1 MLELLKHRRS
11 IRTFT
16 DEPVSQENIDR
27 LLKAALL
34 APSSMGKKPV
44 ECIVVRN
51 KETIARLKT
60 YKKHGTTPLGTAPL
74 AIVVIADGQKSD
86 VWVEDASIVSI
97 LIQLEAEKLGLG
109 STWIQLRRR
118 EGDSGPSEEAFR
130 QELGIPEQYGVL
142 SVVAIGH
149 KNEQKKPYTDAD
161 LDFTKDEYRDKF
173 HIGLVTGDPEFYG
186 FALRKNDKEL
196 AQKLN
201 AGIKAVQEKGIEKQI
216 LEKWFGA
223 N

>member
-16 DEPVSQENIDR
+16 DEPVSQENIDS

-86 VWVEDASIVSI
+86 VWVEDAPSYPS
-97 LIQLEAEKLGLG
+97 
-109 STWIQLRRR
+109 SSSLRRR
-118 EGDSGPSEEAFR
+118 NSGSVPHDPASEGAKATAGLPKRLSGRTWHP
-130 QELGIPEQYGVL
+130 
-142 SVVAIGH
+142 
-149 KNEQKKPYTDAD
+149 
-161 LDFTKDEYRDKF
+161 
-173 HIGLVTGDPEFYG
+173 
-186 FALRKNDKEL
+186 
-196 AQKLN
+196 
-201 AGIKAVQEKGIEKQI
+201 
-216 LEKWFGA
+216 
-223 N
+223 

>member
-1 MLELLKHRRS
+1 MLELLQHRRS

-16 DEPVSQENIDR
+16 DEPVSQENIDS

-51 KETIARLKT
+51 KETIAASKPT
-60 YKKHGTTPLGTAPL
+60 KSTAPHL
-74 AIVVIADGQKSD
+74 SEPPLSAIVVIADGQKSD

-130 QELGIPEQYGVL
+130 QELGIPE
-142 SVVAIGH
+142 
-149 KNEQKKPYTDAD
+149 
-161 LDFTKDEYRDKF
+161 
-173 HIGLVTGDPEFYG
+173 
-186 FALRKNDKEL
+186 
-196 AQKLN
+196 
-201 AGIKAVQEKGIEKQI
+201 
-216 LEKWFGA
+216 
-223 N
+223 

>member
-16 DEPVSQENIDR
+16 DEPVSQENIDS

-118 EGDSGPSEEAFR
+118 EGDAGLPKRLSGRSLASLSTMASSASSPSATR
-130 QELGIPEQYGVL
+130 TSRRNRIPMRISISPRSTTKHSENTAREK
-142 SVVAIGH
+142 SVPRPAGCS
-149 KNEQKKPYTDAD
+149 
-161 LDFTKDEYRDKF
+161 
-173 HIGLVTGDPEFYG
+173 
-186 FALRKNDKEL
+186 L
-196 AQKLN
+196 A
-201 AGIKAVQEKGIEKQI
+201 
-216 LEKWFGA
+216 
-223 N
+223 

>member
-16 DEPVSQENIDR
+16 DEPVSQENIDS

-86 VWVEDASIVSI
+86 VWVEDDSIVSI

-161 LDFTKDEYRDKF
+161 LDFTKVHYETF
-173 HIGLVTGDPEFYG
+173 
-186 FALRKNDKEL
+186 
-196 AQKLN
+196 
-201 AGIKAVQEKGIEKQI
+201 
-216 LEKWFGA
+216 
-223 N
+223 